1 MKLLIQE
8 TLTLTYKPLQGENLA
23 EAFTLYREHTNK
35 VSKKYNVAVEISLRD
50 TEFEC
55 KIPAQKVCL
64 GEWDMNGLFEDLIAD
79 FEYSMA
85 RAHIG
90 GKGCDF
96 AICLWQKVYNERN
109 PDD

>member
-8 TLTLTYKPLQGENLA
+8 TLTLIYRPLQGENLA
-23 EAFTLYREHTNK
+23 EVFALYREHTNK

-55 KIPAQKVCL
+55 RIPAQKVML
-64 GEWDMNGLFEDLIAD
+64 DEWDMNGLFEDLIAD
-79 FEYSMA
+79 FEYTMA

-96 AICLWQKVYNERN
+96 AVSIWQKPNERN

>member
-8 TLTLTYKPLQGENLA
+8 TLTLIYRPLQGENLA
-23 EAFTLYREHTNK
+23 EAFALYREHTNK

-50 TEFEC
+50 TEFE
-55 KIPAQKVCL
+55 
-64 GEWDMNGLFEDLIAD
+64 
-79 FEYSMA
+79 YSMS

>member
-8 TLTLTYKPLQGENLA
+8 TLTLIYRPLQGESLA
-23 EAFTLYREHTNK
+23 EAFALYREHTNK

-50 TEFEC
+50 TELEYRVP
-55 KIPAQKVCL
+55 IQKVCL
-64 GEWDMNGLFEDLIAD
+64 DEWDMNGLFEDLIAD
-79 FEYSMA
+79 FEYSMS
-85 RAHIG
+85 RAHLG

-96 AICLWQKVYNERN
+96 AISIWQKPNERN

>member
-8 TLTLTYKPLQGENLA
+8 TLTLIYRPLQGENLA
-23 EAFTLYREHTNK
+23 EAFTFYLEHASK
-35 VSKKYNVAVEISLRD
+35 VYERYCVTAQVTLRD

-55 KIPAQKVCL
+55 RIPAQKVTL
-64 GEWDMNGLFEDLIAD
+64 SEWDMNGLFEDLIAD
-79 FEYSMA
+79 FEYTMS

-96 AICLWQKVYNERN
+96 AISIWQKPNERN

>member
-8 TLTLTYKPLQGENLA
+8 TLTLTYKPLQGENLV
-23 EAFTLYREHTNK
+23 EAFTLYQEHADK
-35 VSKKYNVAVEISLRD
+35 VYKRYCVTVQVTLRD
-50 TEFEC
+50 TEFEYRVP
-55 KIPAQKVCL
+55 IQKVCL
-64 GEWDMNGLFEDLIAD
+64 DEWDMNGLFEDLIAD

-96 AICLWQKVYNERN
+96 AISIWQKPNERN